1 MTVPTASTRAATPVG
16 RYIAAETLLGLLINI
31 FMAGV
36 VAALINRAAA
46 FNGATLAYVASDMAK
61 ATIMPILAL
70 GIGLTLVTR
79 KRLAAGAVTPLG
91 APALVWAPRNLAV
104 RMLLVTVIS
113 LVVLGVP
120 ATVALHGLGSANALT
135 PVGLMLFKLGYGAL
149 IGVVVTPLVLVLA
162 LQDGLQ
168 EGVGASART

>member
-1 MTVPTASTRAATPVG
+1 
-16 RYIAAETLLGLLINI
+16 
-31 FMAGV
+31 
-36 VAALINRAAA
+36 
-46 FNGATLAYVASDMAK
+46 
-61 ATIMPILAL
+61 
-70 GIGLTLVTR
+70 
-79 KRLAAGAVTPLG
+79 
-91 APALVWAPRNLAV
+91 
-104 RMLLVTVIS
+104 VIS